1 MREND
6 GYQDF
11 VDRTFREIDD
21 LESES
26 KQHPIL
32 NALREYGLTLAE
44 AGRRYYK
51 RGMTGRE
58 FLEAIRTDHEN
69 K

>member
-1 MREND
+1 MRKQE
-6 GYQDF
+6 GYEDF
-11 VDRTFREIDD
+11 VNRTFREIDD

-32 NALREYGLTLAE
+32 NALREYGLTLQE
-44 AGRRYYK
+44 AARRYYK
-51 RGMTGRE
+51 RGMTSSE
-58 FLEAIRTDHEN
+58 FLEAVKADHEG